1 MPTNQQEIMKEFT
14 DSNAIRRG
22 HFVLSS
28 GKHSDTYVQCALL
41 LKDTQRSTRVCGMLV
56 DNLKKTIDCS
66 LIDLVIAPALGGVI
80 VGYEVARLLR
90 KDSMFCERVAGSLA
104 LRRDFKIL
112 AGMRLLLVDD
122 VFTTGRSSMEIV
134 ECVENFGAEIFA
146 QAVLVDRSRGMIDMP
161 FPLISLIKMDY
172 ATYDASN
179 LPQELAGI
187 AQTKP
192 GSRDIKS

>member
-1 MPTNQQEIMKEFT
+1 MPDQQEIMKEFA

-41 LKDTQRSTRVCGMLV
+41 LQNTQRSTRVCGMLV
-56 DNLKKTIDCS
+56 DDLKKAVDCN

-80 VGYEVARLLR
+80 VGYEIARLLH
-90 KDSMFCERVAGSLA
+90 KDSIFCERVATNLT
-104 LRRDFKIL
+104 LRRDFEIL

-122 VFTTGRSSMEIV
+122 VFTTGKSSMEV
-134 ECVENFGAEIFA
+134 AECVGNFGAEIIA
-146 QAVLVDRSRGMIDMP
+146 QAVLVDRSKSMIDMP

-172 ATYDASN
+172 STYDASN
-179 LPQELAGI
+179 LPQELANFTPI
-187 AQTKP
+187 KP
-192 GSRDIKS
+192 GSRNIKS